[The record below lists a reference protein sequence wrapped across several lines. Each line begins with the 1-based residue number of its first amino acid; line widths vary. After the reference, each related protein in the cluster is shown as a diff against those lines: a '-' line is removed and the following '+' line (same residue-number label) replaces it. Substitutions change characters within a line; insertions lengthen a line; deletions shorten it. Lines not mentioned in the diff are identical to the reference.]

1 MGRSKYLAF
10 GDLWPILAGVAILF
24 ALYVASV
31 SGYLLFH
38 SLAEVFAIAIS
49 GSVFTLAWNSRR
61 FANQYYL
68 LFVGSALLAAS
79 VLNIVHTL
87 SYDGLGVFQGS
98 GPNLPT
104 QLWIARRYVESL

>member
-38 SLAEVFAIAIS
+38 SVAEIFAIAIS
-49 GSVFTLAWNSRR
+49 GAVFTLAWNSRR
-61 FANQYYL
+61 FSNQYYL
-68 LFVGSALLAAS
+68 LFVGIALLAAS
-79 VLNIVHTL
+79 VINVLHLL
-87 SYDGLGVFQGS
+87 SFDGLGVFPNQGA
-98 GPNLPT
+98 NLPT
-104 QLWIARRYVESL
+104 QLWLA